1 MGLCGSN
8 EKSNKPGKT
17 EGKFGGITPIV
28 DVKEP
33 IKEEEKNNDGNDK
46 LKAAAP
52 VKIAN
57 DTREKFNYKLI
68 DSKTN

>member
-8 EKSNKPGKT
+8 EKSNKPGKK
-17 EGKFGGITPIV
+17 EGKNDGITPTV
-28 DVKEP
+28 EVKEP
-33 IKEEEKNNDGNDK
+33 IKEEQKNNDGKDK
-46 LKAAAP
+46 LKTAAP
-52 VKIAN
+52 VIIAN